1 MVKSRKF
8 LSKKHYKKS
17 RKSRNSH
24 KHSTKKHRKLH
35 KKKMSRR
42 IHRGGNPL
50 IPSSSSLQN
59 GVKEQ
64 WNKSTASLHSAMQ
77 KHVPDDLLLKAK
89 HSAKNAEIASKEVID
104 HITNA
109 ARHYGNHILNR
120 GKKIMTKIQTYK

>member
-1 MVKSRKF
+1 MVKSRKY

-17 RKSRNSH
+17 RKMRNSH
-24 KHSTKKHRKLH
+24 KHSTKKHRKSY
-35 KKKMSRR
+35 KNKKMSRR

-50 IPSSSSLQN
+50 IRSSPPLQ
-59 GVKEQ
+59 
-64 WNKSTASLHSAMQ
+64 SAMQ

-109 ARHYGNHILNR
+109 ATHLGNHILSR
-120 GKKIMTKIQTYK
+120 GKKMMTKIQFQ